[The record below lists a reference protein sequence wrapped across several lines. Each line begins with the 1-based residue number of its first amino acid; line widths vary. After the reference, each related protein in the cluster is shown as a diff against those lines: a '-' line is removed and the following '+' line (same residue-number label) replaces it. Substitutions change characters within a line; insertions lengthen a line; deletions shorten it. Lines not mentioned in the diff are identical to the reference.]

1 MGSAVVENIDQ
12 LLKENPVDLI
22 VHVGTNDLT
31 KNVKLLNNLKKI
43 VKQVFRE
50 GQEGQNEI
58 KVYQKQTLT

>member
-22 VHVGTNDLT
+22 VHAGTNDLT